1 MVDHIVLHRGDIGR
15 EKANLS
21 GAGILAGSL
30 AGKENDFKGDKFGI
44 TIGGGEL
51 GEIGFGGEV
60 DVDEMDVAFP
70 IVELELERQSH
81 TRSKIPRFV
90 VEARADR

>member
-15 EKANLS
+15 EEADFC
-21 GAGILAGSL
+21 GAGIFTGALAR
-30 AGKENDFKGDKFGI
+30 KEDDLEGDKLGI

-51 GEIGFGGEV
+51 GEIRFGGEV
-60 DVDEMDVAFP
+60 DVNEMDIAFP
-70 IVELELERQSH
+70 IMELELERQSH

>member
-1 MVDHIVLHRGDIGR
+1 MVDHIVLHRGDIGGK
-15 EKANLS
+15 EADFS
-21 GAGILAGSL
+21 GAGIFAGALAR
-30 AGKENDFKGDKFGI
+30 KEDDLEGDKLGI

-51 GEIGFGGEV
+51 SEIGFSGEV
-60 DVDEMDVAFP
+60 DVNEVNIAFP
-70 IVELELERQSH
+70 VMELELERQSH